1 MRTARTTKRTYT
13 PKKRTKKTY
22 KKAKVS
28 KPLKTYIKRA
38 IHASEENKI
47 QMVDVFTDSNILGGQ
62 MGGIGAGG
70 LVSAEILTLLNVLQ
84 GAGQNQR
91 IGNSIRPV
99 NIQLR
104 GVLRSNT
111 YNAVSNGS
119 FSPVEVHMFIYKLK
133 NNFTSSSTVNI
144 LQSGVATVPFTGT
157 VINSTYPTNKDSYKI
172 YARKV
177 FKLNMNTVGIPVSG
191 NTYPDGN
198 NNGGQMMRRF
208 KINIPISHK
217 LSYNDNSAIVAN
229 DGLFVAFGTINSDG
243 TPSLIAQTRAVCN
256 MEAIITYEDA

>member
-1 MRTARTTKRTYT
+1 MRTVRTTKRTYT

-47 QMVDVFTDSNILGGQ
+47 QMVDVFTNSVILGGQ

-70 LVSAEILTLLNVLQ
+70 LVSSEILTLLNVVQ
-84 GAGQNQR
+84 GAAQNQR

-99 NIQLR
+99 SIQLR

-111 YNAVSNGS
+111 YNNITNGS
-119 FSPVEVHMFIYKLK
+119 FGPVEVHMFVYKVK

-144 LQSGVATVPFTGT
+144 LQSGVGSVPFSGT
-157 VINSTYPTNKDSYKI
+157 VINSTYPTNKDIYKI

-177 FKLNMNTVGIPVSG
+177 FKLNFNTVGAPTGG
-191 NTYPDGN
+191 NTYPEGN

-229 DGLFVAFGTINSDG
+229 DGLFVAFGTINCDG
-243 TPSLIAQTRAVCN
+243 SNSLITDTRAVCN